1 MKIDF
6 HTHIL
11 PELDDGASSLELSL
25 EMLDRLRVQQVDK
38 VVLTP
43 HYYSHRESITEF
55 LEKRQQSFSKLVP
68 SFSADMPKIYLGAE
82 VYFSDYLFNNKNL
95 ADLCIA
101 DTRVMLLELPYNKTV
116 DDRMIDKIDRL
127 IGDYG
132 ITPVIAHIERYPS
145 LIRSRRLLDRLLM
158 MGCVLQV
165 NVSSFSRFGKHRL
178 LRLLEKGYIGALG
191 TDAHNLTTR
200 SPDYNSGYSWLQKH
214 VDIRALNQLQFS
226 MEELLMSNPF
236 V

>member
-11 PELDDGASSLELSL
+11 PELDDGASSLKVSL
-25 EMLDRLRVQQVDK
+25 EMLNCLCKQKVDK
-38 VVLTP
+38 IVLTP
-43 HYYSHRESITEF
+43 HYYSHREPIEEF
-55 LEKRQQSFSKLVP
+55 LEKRQASFAKLMSSFSVDTPKL
-68 SFSADMPKIYLGAE
+68 YLGTE

-95 ADLCIA
+95 TDLCIA

-132 ITPVIAHIERYPS
+132 ILPVIAHIERYPS

-158 MGCVLQV
+158 IGCVLQV
-165 NVSSFSRFGKHRL
+165 NVSSFTRFGKHRL

-191 TDAHNLTTR
+191 TDAHNITTR
-200 SPDYNSGYSWLQKH
+200 TPDYDSGYSWLQKH
-214 VDIRALNQLQFS
+214 VEIGVLNQLQFS
-226 MEELLMSNPF
+226 MNELLKSNQF